1 MIKGVDGV
9 IQSHGSLMS
18 LSQIKEVD
26 AEASIM
32 STTGSKALLEA
43 FCKHEDLLLTQLL
56 RNENLD
62 DSWSKTLIPICARI
76 VNTLPPEMIGMD
88 QMDIRNYVHFKK
100 VPDGSRNDC
109 AIIGGAVFS
118 KNVVHKDMATVINEA
133 RILLLQCPI
142 VYQRDEG
149 KYVSIETLLRQ
160 EREHLTNVVGRI
172 RSFNPN
178 VIIVHK
184 NVSGIA
190 QDMLRNLNI
199 TLVVDVKLSVL
210 KRLSRCLQCDIVPT
224 IDSNIGRPKLGLCE
238 KFYIKNFTNSLG
250 ATKTLMFT
258 ETPSNPRGCSVL
270 LRGGDYHELIRVKRV
285 AAFLLFTRYN
295 WRMELS
301 FLLNE
306 FACPPLPKT
315 NIFDSKDYSPCTE
328 INATRNITYQQNDD
342 CDIQQATQLNL
353 EHRSKKCDK
362 KIEKKT
368 DEKIITKKNVQDF
381 SDPLRAKDIMTS
393 SCDLES
399 PVKFAVEQPC
409 DNRFRTALNSTILS
423 ISPFSQFP
431 LPFLETEQ
439 GKKCLLRSCFP
450 KEMFYSKQW
459 SDNVEKTYER
469 TNSSMTN
476 PNPDETRPPHEF
488 LQYKAVEPAESRN
501 FQTLLANFR
510 ASGGFLKKKLKCE
523 LKMRSIQ

>member
-1 MIKGVDGV
+1 MN
-9 IQSHGSLMS
+9 QSHGSLLS

-26 AEASIM
+26 VEASIM
-32 STTGSKALLEA
+32 STTGSKELQEA

-62 DSWSKTLIPICARI
+62 ESWSKILIPICARI

-100 VPDGSRNDC
+100 VPDGSRNDS
-109 AIIGGAVFS
+109 AIIRGAVFS
-118 KNVVHKDMATVINEA
+118 KNVVHKDMATIINEA

-172 RSFNPN
+172 RSFKPN

-238 KFYIKNFTNSLG
+238 KFYIQNFTNSLG

-258 ETPSNPRGCSVL
+258 ETSSNPRGFSVL
-270 LRGGDYHELIRVKRV
+270 LRGGDFQELIRVKRV
-285 AAFLLFTRYN
+285 AAFLLFSRYN

-306 FACPPLPKT
+306 FACPPLPKSS
-315 NIFDSKDYSPCTE
+315 IFDSKDYSPCTE
-328 INATRNITYQQNDD
+328 INAARKLTNEQHDD
-342 CDIQQATQLNL
+342 CDVQQASQLNL
-353 EHRSKKCDK
+353 QYRLKKCDK

-381 SDPLRAKDIMTS
+381 SDPLRATDIMTS
-393 SCDLES
+393 SGDLES

-431 LPFLETEQ
+431 LPFLETEH

-450 KEMFYSKQW
+450 KEMFHSKQW

-469 TNSSMTN
+469 INSSMTDQ
-476 PNPDETRPPHEF
+476 NPDETRPPHEF
-488 LQYKAVEPAESRN
+488 LQYKVVEPAESRN

-510 ASGGFLKKKLKCE
+510 ASGGILKKKQKSEFIKL
-523 LKMRSIQ
+523 